1 MSATISAD
9 FNNGR
14 MSRQKVC
21 HALAPSILA
30 AS

>member
-1 MSATISAD
+1 MMATPSAGLTS
-9 FNNGR
+9 GR
-14 MSRQKVC
+14 VIFQNRC